1 MWHYNMYTK
10 YRERSIFH
18 RIWETSLQRFP
29 VSPYQPEAQIAI
41 IIKAFVTNQVRLYQ
55 KRPSILYR
63 ETLAIFNLIQNLYE
77 TYIQNKTRIQHIA
90 TPYKRMAPSCYIT
103 CFSSYKY
110 LKISHINIK
119 RNQCTAWQ
127 FVISASVYIE
137 CVLT

>member
-63 ETLAIFNLIQNLYE
+63 ETLAIFNLIQNLWE
-77 TYIQNKTRIQHIA
+77 TYIYINIILTEQNKNI
-90 TPYKRMAPSCYIT
+90 TPYKIMVPHVIIHVFLSRII
-103 CFSSYKY
+103 
-110 LKISHINIK
+110 LKCLISILTEIN
-119 RNQCTAWQ
+119 
-127 FVISASVYIE
+127 
-137 CVLT
+137 VLPDSL